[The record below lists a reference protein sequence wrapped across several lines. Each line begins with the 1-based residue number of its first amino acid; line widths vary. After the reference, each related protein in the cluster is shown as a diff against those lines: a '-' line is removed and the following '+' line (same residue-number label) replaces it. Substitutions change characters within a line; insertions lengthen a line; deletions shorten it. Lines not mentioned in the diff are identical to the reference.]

1 MADLWHRT
9 DVRRVSCVLSLAAL
23 AVAALCA
30 LCIVAPGQ
38 ALADEGSTQV
48 DNANS
53 WRYDNGQLKDGIDQ
67 SGAADVPAGTVA
79 SAQSSTPGLLSS
91 YLKWSLTYDG
101 YTDGNGDV
109 VDGVIARGVDV
120 SEWNREIDWQAV
132 KDDGIKY
139 AIIRVGYGDD
149 YYSQDDDYWERNVS
163 ECERLGIPYGVY
175 IYSYAKNTDMA
186 ASEANHVL
194 RLIEG
199 HDLAYPVYFDME
211 DSSQLNATDADPEAL
226 AAIASAFCDK
236 IQDAGYSV
244 GVYANKYWFDHYLTD
259 SVFDN
264 WTRWVAQYNAT
275 CDYDGDYGMWQYSSG
290 GRVAGIDCP
299 TDDEGGR
306 ADVNYMYRTSYP
318 ADVAS
323 DDWYVESGAF
333 DYVTI
338 RDFMGLYTGTNNFGP
353 YDSLER
359 GMVATILWRMAGCPW
374 SGESYPFSDVDDPDA
389 YYYDAVCWAKEQ
401 GIISGYRNADGTYT
415 NFGPHD
421 SVTREQ
427 LACMFARYADLNDGL
442 DTSSDC
448 SAMNDKIG
456 ADQVSDYARESMGW
470 AVDTGLISGVNG
482 NELRPQDSAWRAS
495 MAQLVQTYSRIYLD
509 SL

>member
-1 MADLWHRT
+1 M
-9 DVRRVSCVLSLAAL
+9 
-23 AVAALCA
+23 ALCA
-30 LCIVAPGQ
+30 LLLYGPGQ
-38 ALADEGSTQV
+38 AFAAAAGEGQA
-48 DNANS
+48 DNADS
-53 WRYDNGQLKDGIDQ
+53 WRFSNGQLADAQDD
-67 SGAADVPAGTVA
+67 SGASDVLVADA
-79 SAQSSTPGLLSS
+79 SAQSDAPGLLSS

-109 VDGVIARGVDV
+109 IPGVIARGVDV
-120 SEWNREIDWQAV
+120 SEWNREIDWDAV
-132 KDDGIKY
+132 KNDGIKY

-163 ECERLGIPYGVY
+163 ECERLGIPFGVY
-175 IYSYAKNTDMA
+175 IYSYAKNADMA

-211 DSSQLNATDADPEAL
+211 DASQLNATGGDPDAL
-226 AAIASAFCDK
+226 AAIAQTFCGK
-236 IQDAGYSV
+236 IQDAGYAV

-264 WTRWVAQYNAT
+264 WTHWVAQYNTT
-275 CDYDGDYGMWQYSSG
+275 CDYEGDYGMWQYSSG
-290 GRVAGIDCP
+290 GRVAGIDYP

-318 ADVAS
+318 DDVSAG
-323 DDWYVESGAF
+323 DWYVTSGAF

-374 SGESYPFSDVDDPDA
+374 SDTSYPFEDVSDPDA
-389 YYYDAVCWAKEQ
+389 YYYDAVCWAREL
-401 GIISGYRNADGTYT
+401 GVVSGYRNADGTYT
-415 NFGPHD
+415 NFGPTD
-421 SVTREQ
+421 KVTREQ
-427 LACMFARYADLNDGL
+427 LACMFARYAELNDGL

-448 SAMNDKIG
+448 AAMEEKEG
-456 ADQVSDYARESMGW
+456 ADQVSGYARESMGW
-470 AVDTGLISGVNG
+470 AVDTGLINGVNG
-482 NELRPQDSAWRAS
+482 NELRPQDNAWRAS